1 MQSDNSEF
9 NASGDIAN
17 LPLHHTNVPCF
28 AKLAA
33 CRHII
38 LKERLTPRAGTAGRK
53 WLAAR
58 SIARN
63 RAEIGP
69 RMAYSELIRR
79 QPPGCPSQ
87 CCVHDLLLDGTA
99 HRKRVARAVM
109 RPHDSDHAGMRG
121 RR

>member
-9 NASGDIAN
+9 NASGAIAN

-38 LKERLTPRAGTAGRK
+38 LKKRLTPRAGTAGRK

-63 RAEIGP
+63 REEIGP
-69 RMAYSELIRR
+69 RMAYSEPLRR
-79 QPPGCPSQ
+79 QPPGCPSH
-87 CCVHDLLLDGTA
+87 CSVTDLLLAPPA
-99 HRKRVARAVM
+99 H
-109 RPHDSDHAGMRG
+109 PNPSPPPPP
-121 RR
+121 